1 MAEPHSSAIGAV
13 AGAAA
18 AAPAALFLGAHVDAL
33 IIGLMAAVFSSI
45 WLPTVD
51 DKVKAFASVC
61 LSALLAGYGAP
72 IAVAN
77 AASVVPG
84 IVLAP
89 DQARPLLAVVIGAV
103 CPLLVPV
110 LLNKLKSKGEAL

>member
-1 MAEPHSSAIGAV
+1 MAEPHSSAIGAAAGVV
-13 AGAAA
+13 AAL
-18 AAPAALFLGAHVDAL
+18 PTLFLGAHVDAL
-33 IIGLMAAVFSSI
+33 VMGLMAAVFSSI

>member
-18 AAPAALFLGAHVDAL
+18 AAPAALFLEAHVDAL
-33 IIGLMAAVFSSI
+33 ILGLMAAVFSSI

-77 AASVVPG
+77 AASVVPSL
-84 IVLAP
+84 VATA
-89 DQARPLLAVVIGAV
+89 DQARPLLALIIGAV
-103 CPLLVPV
+103 CPALVPA
-110 LLNKLKSKGEAL
+110 LINKLKSKGEAL

>member
-1 MAEPHSSAIGAV
+1 MAEPHASAMGAAAGAV
-13 AGAAA
+13 AAL
-18 AAPAALFLGAHVDAL
+18 PTLFLGAHVDAL
-33 IIGLMAAVFSSI
+33 LLGLLASVFSSI

-51 DKVKAFASVC
+51 DKIKAFGAVC

-84 IVLAP
+84 IVAQA
-89 DQARPLLAVVIGAV
+89 DQARPLLAIIIGAV
-103 CPLLVPV
+103 CPALVPV
-110 LLNKLKSKGEAL
+110 LINKLKTKGEAL